1 MRTVL
6 VERRVGW
13 GSLAVLA
20 LGLAALAS
28 ACDTEDDGYV
38 FEESNDAGAANG
50 GAAGEKA
57 GPASGGRG
65 GTPSAQGGAGGD
77 RASEAGGPG
86 AEGGG
91 GALTPEGGTAG
102 SAPEPVQAGEG
113 GTSAMPGSGG
123 ASGAAPEPTAGSGG
137 AGDTTP
143 PAVTGT
149 TPTDGASNVP
159 GGTAIRVQFSET
171 LDEATVNA
179 DSFVV
184 SANGVEVPGTLEL
197 SDDLVAFTP
206 SARLPLLAR
215 VEITLGAE
223 ISDLAGNALSG
234 APYEWSFSLADGIW
248 HPAGT
253 PLSTGIGVQT
263 AIDDTDAV
271 VAWVDSNQSLIW
283 AASSDDS
290 ENRFGSPVSV
300 TTSAS
305 PGDFQL
311 GSIGG
316 GAAIAVWIE
325 YPRVRSSRFTPG
337 DGWSSPVYIDQSG
350 TGNAS
355 SLRLATD
362 EHGYAVAAWAT
373 NTDDLTSRSVW
384 GNRFAADAWG
394 TAATIDSSTTHSYSG
409 IALSISDDGLAG
421 VLCTRTEEQ
430 LETVWVSS
438 RSGNSWTTPTPLES
452 VERHNPNAS
461 NELTTVSQ
469 RSIHVENSGR
479 MLAVWT
485 LYTSGLGADA
495 PYETRFVRSAANG
508 SWGAFESFGDRRG
521 GLRLA
526 GNGSGQVLATFSSGA
541 SAALVPM
548 RYTPSNGW
556 SALTP
561 FESTSEARG
570 GAYISLGM
578 DAAGNGL
585 LAWDP
590 LDYPRAARYVAGSA
604 GAQWSSPPTAL
615 AESPTFALS
624 LAVSRRRGSGVAA
637 WIAANNQISARVFD
651 FAE

>member
-1 MRTVL
+1 M
-6 VERRVGW
+6 GW
-13 GSLAVLA
+13 GSLAVMA

-28 ACDTEDDGYV
+28 ACDTDGDGYV
-38 FEESNDAGAANG
+38 FDEGSTDAGAPNG
-50 GAAGEKA
+50 GSAREKP

-65 GTPSAQGGAGGD
+65 GTPSAQGGAAGD
-77 RASEAGGPG
+77 RASEAGAPG

-91 GALTPEGGTAG
+91 GSLTPEGGTAG
-102 SAPEPVQAGEG
+102 SAPSPDQAGEG
-113 GTSAMPGSGG
+113 GTSAVPGNGG

-143 PAVTGT
+143 PTVTGT
-149 TPTDGASNVP
+149 TPADGASNVP

-179 DSFVV
+179 GSFVI

-197 SDDLVAFTP
+197 DDDLVAFTP
-206 SARLPLLAR
+206 SARLPLLGR

-234 APYEWSFSLADGIW
+234 APYAWSFSLADGIW
-248 HPAGT
+248 HAAGT
-253 PLSTGIGVQT
+253 PLSTGFGVQT

-283 AASSDDS
+283 AASSDDT
-290 ENRFGSPVSV
+290 ENGFGSPISV

-305 PGDFQL
+305 PYDFQL

-316 GAAIAVWIE
+316 GEAIAVWLE
-325 YPRVRSSRFTPG
+325 SPRVRSSRFTPG

-350 TGNAS
+350 TGSAS
-355 SLRLATD
+355 GLRLATD
-362 EHGYAVAAWAT
+362 EYGYAVAAWLST
-373 NTDDLTSRSVW
+373 SDDLSSRAVW
-384 GNRFAADAWG
+384 GNRFAARDWG
-394 TAATIDSSTTHSYSG
+394 TAATIDSSTTHSYSS
-409 IALSISDDGLAG
+409 IALSISDSGLAG

-438 RSGNSWTTPTPLES
+438 RSGNTWTTPATLES

-469 RSIHVENSGR
+469 RSLHVENSGR

-485 LYTSGLGADA
+485 LYTSGIGSN
-495 PYETRFVRSAANG
+495 PPIETRFARSATNG

-521 GLRLA
+521 GLWLA
-526 GNGSGQVLATFSSGA
+526 GNGSGQVLATFSYSA
-541 SAALVPM
+541 SAGLVPM

-561 FESTSEARG
+561 FDGTSGVNG
-570 GAYISLGM
+570 GAYIDLGM

-585 LAWDP
+585 MAWDP
-590 LDYPRAARYVAGSA
+590 LESPRAARYVAGSA
-604 GAQWSSPPTAL
+604 GAQWSSPPTDL
-615 AESPTFALS
+615 AESPAFALS
-624 LAVSRRRGSGVAA
+624 LAVSRKRGAGVAA
-637 WIAANNQISARVFD
+637 WLAADNEIYARIFD